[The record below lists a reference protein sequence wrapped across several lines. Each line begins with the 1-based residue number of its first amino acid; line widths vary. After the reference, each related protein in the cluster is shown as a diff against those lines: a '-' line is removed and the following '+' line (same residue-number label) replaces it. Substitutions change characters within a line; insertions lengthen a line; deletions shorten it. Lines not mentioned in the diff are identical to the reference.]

1 VLTRRGLAAVL
12 GVLGLAGLGRFFG
25 VLELYLLAAVLGVL
39 VVVALARTWL
49 VRLELGVARSARPS
63 RVHAGTPA
71 RVELEITN
79 RGNRPAPVLRL
90 LDPVS
95 GTRGADV
102 GVGPLGPGER
112 AHAAYRLPT
121 DRRGVLDIGPLT
133 IEVTD
138 PFGLTRLRL
147 AGAGRTSLTV
157 YPPIEHLV
165 GPGETS
171 GYDPESALELP
182 SSLGRSGEEFY
193 ALRPYVVGDE
203 LRRVHWPSS
212 ARYDELLVR
221 QQELPWQG
229 RATVVLDVRADAHT
243 DESLDLAV
251 SAAASILAAARRSG
265 DLVRLVSTDGT
276 DSGWALG
283 NQGFTAILEYLAVVD
298 RNRTAALPRALER
311 LGRSTDGGAL
321 VAVGARWSPADR
333 TRLAGVRRRFRQVTS
348 VVVDRSAWDPDA
360 PPGPPD
366 DPDAAP
372 RADEIVIAA
381 DRPLAEGWRRSV
393 TRAGHRPHRTG
404 MLR

>member
-1 VLTRRGLAAVL
+1 MLTRQGVGAAL
-12 GVLGLAGLGRFFG
+12 GAVTLVGLGRFLG
-25 VLELYLLAAVLGVL
+25 VLELYLLGGVLGVL
-39 VVVALARTWL
+39 VVAALLRSWL
-49 VRLELGVARSARPS
+49 VRLELGVSREARPA

-71 RVELEITN
+71 RVELEVTN
-79 RGNRPAPVLRL
+79 RGRRPSPVLRL

-102 GVGPLGPGER
+102 GVAPLGPGER

-121 DRRGVLDIGPLT
+121 DRRGVLRIGPLT
-133 IEVTD
+133 IEITD

-147 AGAGRTSLTV
+147 AGAGPTSLTV
-157 YPPIEHLV
+157 YPRIEPLV
-165 GPGETS
+165 APGETS

-243 DESLDLAV
+243 EASLDVAV

-283 NQGFTAILEYLAVVD
+283 NQGFTAILEYLAVVEPS
-298 RNRTAALPRALER
+298 RSAALGRAIER
-311 LGRSTDGGAL
+311 LGRGTDGGAL
-321 VAVGARWSPADR
+321 VAVGAGWSTADR
-333 TRLAGVRRRFRQVTS
+333 ARLAGVRSRFRSVTS
-348 VVVDRSAWDPDA
+348 VVVDRSAWDPEA
-360 PPGPPD
+360 PPAEAT
-366 DPDAAP
+366 DAGAGG
-372 RADEIVIAA
+372 DEIVIAA
-381 DRPLAEGWRRSV
+381 GRPLAEGWRRV
-393 TRAGHRPHRTG
+393 VGHAGHRPHRTG